1 VPPEGDMFLK
11 GFKYIQHDHN
21 MGSEVV
27 LLKLNITLGVQR
39 FEKCFEDESVNYS

>member
-1 VPPEGDMFLK
+1 
-11 GFKYIQHDHN
+11 

-27 LLKLNITLGVQR
+27 LLKLNITLRVQR